1 MEKENYRLKTADWVM
16 IVLLGAILGLLIASS
31 GCSMITP
38 EQTQQAKDAVS
49 KQITPENV
57 EKIKEILK

>member
-1 MEKENYRLKTADWVM
+1 MMMKKRFSLNMFDWLIIAIFAGGM
-16 IVLLGAILGLLIASS
+16 AVLVSS
-31 GCSMITP
+31 CSLITP
-38 EQTQQAKDAVS
+38 EQTQQAKDAIS

>member
-1 MEKENYRLKTADWVM
+1 MFDWLIIAIFAGGM
-16 IVLLGAILGLLIASS
+16 AVLVSS
-31 GCSMITP
+31 CSLITP
-38 EQTQQAKDAVS
+38 EQTQQAKDAIS

>member
-1 MEKENYRLKTADWVM
+1 MMMKKRFSLGAFDWVIIAIFAGGM
-16 IVLLGAILGLLIASS
+16 TVLASS
-31 GCSMITP
+31 CSLITP
-38 EQTQQAKDAVS
+38 EQTQQAKDAIN